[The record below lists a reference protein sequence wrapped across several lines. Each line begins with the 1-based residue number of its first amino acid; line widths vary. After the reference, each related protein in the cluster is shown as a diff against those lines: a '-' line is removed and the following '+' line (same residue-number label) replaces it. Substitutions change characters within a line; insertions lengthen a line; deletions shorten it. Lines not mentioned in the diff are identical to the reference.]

1 MTELRNERVA
11 ALNGEIMP
19 ESRVLLSFRDT
30 GFIYGDAVFDTART
44 FGGKPFRL
52 KQHIDRLYET
62 LRYVR
67 IDPGVGK
74 EKMTEQ
80 TEKVL
85 EMNRHLLGPNEDYW
99 VSQRIS
105 RGLSPVDGEERAYDG
120 ATVVIECTPLPL
132 RARAAMFRDGID
144 AVVSSLRRTPPEA
157 LSPNAKTNN
166 YMNMMLAQREVQSY
180 AAGAWAVLLDTN
192 GNVCEGAGCNIF
204 IVKDGVVV
212 TPTTEFILAGV
223 TRGAAL
229 DLCRDKGVPVEER
242 NLSLHEVYTSD
253 EAFFTSTSLCI
264 CPLRSMN
271 GQTFPANPG
280 PVTKKLM
287 DAFSEMVG
295 MDYVAQYLDHLSGE
309 ARGTGF

>member
-1 MTELRNERVA
+1 MTQLRNERVVS
-11 ALNGEIMP
+11 LNGEIVP
-19 ESRVLLSFRDT
+19 ESQALLSFRDT

-44 FGGKPFRL
+44 FNGKPFRL
-52 KQHIDRLYET
+52 KEHIDRLFET

-67 IDPGVGK
+67 IDPGMTRAEV
-74 EKMTEQ
+74 TEQ

-105 RGLSPVDGEERAYDG
+105 RGLSPVDGEERAYEG

-144 AVVSSLRRTPPEA
+144 AVVAALRRTPPEA

-180 AAGAWAVLLDTN
+180 AAGSWAVLLDVN

-204 IVKDGVVV
+204 VVKDGVVS
-212 TPTTEFILAGV
+212 TPTIEFILAGI
-223 TRGAAL
+223 TRGAAIE
-229 DLCRDKGVPVEER
+229 LCRDQGIRIEER
-242 NLSLHEVYTSD
+242 NVSLHEVYTAD

-264 CPLRSMN
+264 CPLRSLN
-271 GQTFPANPG
+271 GQAFPACPG
-280 PVTKKLM
+280 PVTERLM
-287 DAFSEMVG
+287 AAFSEMIG
-295 MDYVAQYLDHLSGE
+295 MDYVAQYLDHLSGQE
-309 ARGTGF
+309 RGTGF